1 MCDKSLWWE
10 IKILSRVEDG
20 LEGAEGA
27 DINLGV
33 GDCARKRWCDDQ
45 IVADKY
51 EKLGAVPRQIRFVDL
66 IRNTIF

>member
-1 MCDKSLWWE
+1 LNDKLEWCMVTWCSVGFRVGSCIVMCDKSLWWE

-33 GDCARKRWCDDQ
+33 GDCARKR
-45 IVADKY
+45 
-51 EKLGAVPRQIRFVDL
+51 
-66 IRNTIF
+66 

>member
-27 DINLGV
+27 DMNLGV
-33 GDCARKRWCDDQ
+33 GDCARMRWCGDQ
-45 IVADKY
+45 IAANLNTKNV
-51 EKLGAVPRQIRFVDL
+51 GCAVT
-66 IRNTIF
+66 N